1 MSYQNTAAVY
11 VDGINRTANTVLP
24 LKWGNFLDE
33 RLDEC
38 SLSLRAVKKKIFAPL
53 TPVEIEITNQK
64 YYGAGKN
71 KRILNTRK
79 ETKYYLVANDNAS
92 EFQIG
97 SGLYNHELSLIE
109 VTKYAECIV
118 VDTNTV
124 TNSLGRVYTDNEALA
139 VPVWE

>member
-1 MSYQNTAAVY
+1 MAIKNYIALY
-11 VDGINRTANTVLP
+11 IDGVNRTSNMVMP
-24 LKWGNFLDE
+24 FKWGNFLDE

-38 SLSLRAVKKKIFAPL
+38 SLSLRAIKKRIFAPL
-53 TPVEIEITNQK
+53 TPVEIEITTQQYSGK
-64 YYGAGKN
+64 GKN

-79 ETKYYLVANDNAS
+79 ETKYYIVANDNAT

-124 TNSLGRVYTDNEALA
+124 TNDSGRDYMNSILA
-139 VPVWE
+139 EPILE